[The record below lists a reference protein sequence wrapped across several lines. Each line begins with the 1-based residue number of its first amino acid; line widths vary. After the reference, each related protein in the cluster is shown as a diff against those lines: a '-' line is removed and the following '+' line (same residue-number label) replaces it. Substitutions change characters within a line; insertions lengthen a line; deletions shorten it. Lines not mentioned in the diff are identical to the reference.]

1 MKLVFSALIACT
13 LSMTARADVLFDN
26 LYITDEQLYSLG
38 NGSAIGGYA
47 VFGVDADLQMADDF
61 VVPGPTPWVI
71 EYVTMDYICF
81 LGGDPDYVLVEIFAD
96 IGGHP
101 SETPLAHVITIPAV
115 FPFNDWMGYTGQ
127 RMIGT
132 MLEIQLDPGSYFV
145 AMQPIVCNGWGN
157 GDWYYQLVMDD
168 NNPIG
173 ATRHHR
179 DAGQD
184 VNHNGNL
191 GFGPFGGGYG
201 TNDWLPSS
209 GVGYTNGD
217 MVFKVEGYV
226 IPAPAALA
234 LLGLAGLARRRRR

>member
-1 MKLVFSALIACT
+1 MKMVLPALVACAIGVSASAE
-13 LSMTARADVLFDN
+13 VLFDN
-26 LYITDEQLYSLG
+26 LYITDQQLYSLG
-38 NGSAIGGYA
+38 NGAAIGGYST
-47 VFGVDADLQMADDF
+47 FGVDYDLQMADDF
-61 VVPGPTPWVI
+61 VVPGALPYMITD
-71 EYVTMDYICF
+71 VTMDFIGF
-81 LGGDPDYVLVEIFAD
+81 LGGSNDVLVEIFAD
-96 IGGHP
+96 NGGMPAESPIAYAITTP
-101 SETPLAHVITIPAV
+101 SIT
-115 FPFNDWMGYTGQ
+115 PFNDWMGYIGQ
-127 RMIGT
+127 RMT
-132 MLEIQLDPGSYFV
+132 ATLNVQLNAGSYFI
-145 AMQPIVCNGWGN
+145 AMQPLTCSGFGN

-226 IPAPAALA
+226 IPAPGALA